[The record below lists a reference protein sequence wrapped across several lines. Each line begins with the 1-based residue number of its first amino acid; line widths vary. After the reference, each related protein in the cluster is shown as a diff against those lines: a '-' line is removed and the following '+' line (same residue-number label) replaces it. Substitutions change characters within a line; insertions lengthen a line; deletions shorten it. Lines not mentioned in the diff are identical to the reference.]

1 MSSKPIRKPL
11 TVPLSEVDT
20 NGRLLPLREEVAR
33 ELATSMSLHDQ
44 AFHPVGIRQTPN
56 GAKGWKLIFG
66 RHRLRAFEILGWV
79 DLVEGVHFT
88 VLQMS
93 EQQALLA
100 EIEENLAGGKHT
112 AFARAVMVAAYRAAA
127 AADGLLLG
135 RGGDRKSADYQAR
148 KGEGLAALQAGFTA
162 HAMETFDLSRDQV
175 ERLVRIGTELT
186 KPPGLADRLH
196 FSRIARNQS
205 QLLKLAALPEE
216 QLARAA
222 EAFDAAEGDFFN
234 LMSIL
239 SQAPAAQAKLL
250 GKLKAGT
257 PLKEVVG
264 EEPEKAPAFNHW
276 QQAVSSYSQLDFK
289 GRVAATIEHFKADEK
304 AVRAA
309 VESLGYRL
317 VKVAE

>member
-1 MSSKPIRKPL
+1 
-11 TVPLSEVDT
+11 
-20 NGRLLPLREEVAR
+20 
-33 ELATSMSLHDQ
+33 
-44 AFHPVGIRQTPN
+44 
-56 GAKGWKLIFG
+56 
-66 RHRLRAFEILGWV
+66 
-79 DLVEGVHFT
+79 
-88 VLQMS
+88 
-93 EQQALLA
+93 
-100 EIEENLAGGKHT
+100 
-112 AFARAVMVAAYRAAA
+112 
-127 AADGLLLG
+127 
-135 RGGDRKSADYQAR
+135 
-148 KGEGLAALQAGFTA
+148 
-162 HAMETFDLSRDQV
+162 METFDLSRDQV